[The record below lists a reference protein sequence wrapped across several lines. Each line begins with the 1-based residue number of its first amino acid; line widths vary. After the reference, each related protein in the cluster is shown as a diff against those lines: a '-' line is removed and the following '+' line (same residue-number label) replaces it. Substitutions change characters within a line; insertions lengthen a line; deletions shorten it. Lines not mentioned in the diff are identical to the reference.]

1 METQLHQLS
10 IVTGFSDRLMF
21 LVQLAGHRKHG
32 SVNVVVRHSALSRS
46 GVMKMLENDRPPRDE
61 YLHALIENI
70 AGDFKRQKG
79 VLVKK
84 SDLSDYLLYARDLPD
99 ALLQLIPDYLPG
111 DDQKISNNYVLT
123 VAGRKNINLALI
135 SDVNRR
141 KVLARV
147 SHYCQKN
154 SLSEL
159 TPKLETIIESLL
171 HLALEDEL
179 L

>member
-1 METQLHQLS
+1 METQQHQLS
-10 IVTGFSDRLMF
+10 IVTGFSDRLKF

-61 YLHALIENI
+61 YMHALIENLV
-70 AGDFKRQKG
+70 GDFKRQKG
-79 VLVKK
+79 ALVKR
-84 SDLSDYLLYARDLPD
+84 SDISDYLLYARDLPD
-99 ALLQLIPDYLPG
+99 NLLQLIPDYLPG
-111 DDQKISNNYVLT
+111 DDHKVFNNYVLT